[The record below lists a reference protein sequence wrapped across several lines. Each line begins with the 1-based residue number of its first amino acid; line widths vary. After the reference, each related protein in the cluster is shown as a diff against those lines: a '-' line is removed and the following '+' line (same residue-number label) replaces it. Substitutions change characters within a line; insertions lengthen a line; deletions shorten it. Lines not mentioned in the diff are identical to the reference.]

1 VPFGLG
7 TTELIIILALALLI
21 LGPKRLPDVGRT
33 LGRGMREFKSTMS
46 DIEDVKKSTIGQVDE
61 LKDSLKVDLSP
72 DGSDAKAK
80 GSKTT
85 AAAARDASA
94 KEPGARAS

>member
-7 TTELIIILALALLI
+7 TTELIVILALALLI
-21 LGPKRLPDVGRT
+21 LGPKKLPDVGRT

-61 LKDSLKVDLSP
+61 LKDSLKVDLTVDEP
-72 DGSDAKAK
+72 AAKAK
-80 GSKTT
+80 PKPTS
-85 AAAARDASA
+85 ASANASA
-94 KEPGARAS
+94 KEPGARAG